1 MAPEQSVQA
10 AFGAGKEALTPKFS
24 RLPFGIPSFK
34 YFQVHAGVGVEFPDK
49 LHSIDPAAGGISSGQ

>member
-34 YFQVHAGVGVEFPDK
+34 YFQVHARIGVKFADELGG
-49 LHSIDPAAGGISSGQ
+49 IDSPAGGISSGQ